1 MIRHCSRCT
10 NQPLSWVSPF
20 LGLFGPKARTRLAA
34 RQVSPTAPTAF
45 KARRYR
51 RDDVTAGAPRDH
63 GVVFRMVGG
72 GAWKRPVR
80 ARGMPLC
87 YRDAIFS
94 LRSGCK
100 VAPRRREG
108 KSAGDGWLMTETS
121 SLLMSSLDDVILL
134 NYQLLVVIS
143 VYRMFTY
150 LVLLPTHAIWIL
162 K

>member
-1 MIRHCSRCT
+1 MYKSASLVGFSFSRTFRSESAHSTGGASSLTDRADRLQSAALPSRWRHRRR
-10 NQPLSWVSPF
+10 P
-20 LGLFGPKARTRLAA
+20 AR
-34 RQVSPTAPTAF
+34 
-45 KARRYR
+45 
-51 RDDVTAGAPRDH
+51 PR
-63 GVVFRMVGG
+63 GGFSNGGG